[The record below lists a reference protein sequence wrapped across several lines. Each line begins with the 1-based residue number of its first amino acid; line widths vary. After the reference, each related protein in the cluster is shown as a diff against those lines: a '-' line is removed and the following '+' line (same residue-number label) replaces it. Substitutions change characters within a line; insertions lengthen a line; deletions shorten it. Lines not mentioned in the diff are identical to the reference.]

1 MEGEGGVRRLKLMLL
16 HALDLCPILVA
27 AQVILHAFHYG
38 FILLVAA
45 SPAEAAELLQQLK
58 ASENRASD
66 CLQPA
71 LDDRHAPRCAGWCL
85 A

>member
-1 MEGEGGVRRLKLMLL
+1 MSFSLCL
-16 HALDLCPILVA
+16 HLSRAFSA

-45 SPAEAAELLQQLK
+45 SGAEAAELLQQLK

-66 CLQPA
+66 SLQPA
-71 LDDRHAPRCAGWCL
+71 LDDRHAPRCAGWL
-85 A
+85 G